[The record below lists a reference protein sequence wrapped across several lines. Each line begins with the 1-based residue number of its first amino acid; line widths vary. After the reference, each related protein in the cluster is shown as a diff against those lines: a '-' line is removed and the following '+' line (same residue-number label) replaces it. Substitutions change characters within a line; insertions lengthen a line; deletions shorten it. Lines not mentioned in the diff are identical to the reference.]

1 MAHAKTLSDTNFRT
15 LIALIEKES
24 RNLARDRAMV
34 LLSMKAGLRAIEIS
48 HLTWGCIREDD
59 TVIELIRTKG
69 GKPRTV
75 PVNKELRA
83 ALQAYRAE
91 CRRTGDDDVLFKCRH
106 AKPGEPMTANA
117 VTAWFRDLYVR
128 RLGWTGYSSH
138 SGRRTF
144 ATTAARKA
152 TTVGGSLKDVM
163 DLLGHASLT
172 TTQRYL
178 EPSSEAKRKLVELV

>member
-1 MAHAKTLSDTNFRT
+1 MAHAKSISDTNFRT
-15 LIALIEKES
+15 LIALLEKES
-24 RNLARDRAMV
+24 RDLARDRAMV
-34 LLSMKAGLRAIEIS
+34 LLSLKAGLRAIEIAG
-48 HLTWGCIREDD
+48 LTWGCIREDD
-59 TVIELIRTKG
+59 TVIELIKTKG

-75 PVNKELRA
+75 PINKELRV
-83 ALQAYRAE
+83 ALQAYRVE
-91 CRRTGDDDVLFKCRH
+91 CRLTGDDDMLFKCRH
-106 AKPGEPMTANA
+106 GRPHQAMTANA
-117 VTAWFRDLYVR
+117 VTSWFRDVDVR

-144 ATTAARKA
+144 ATQAARKA
-152 TTVGGSLKDVM
+152 TTVGGSLRDVQ